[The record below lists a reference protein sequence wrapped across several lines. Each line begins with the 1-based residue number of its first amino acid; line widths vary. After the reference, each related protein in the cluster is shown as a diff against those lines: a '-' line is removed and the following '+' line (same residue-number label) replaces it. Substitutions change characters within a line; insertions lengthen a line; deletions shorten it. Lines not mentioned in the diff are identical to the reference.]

1 MIGEEIGLAI
11 FIVGWWLYE
20 IVDIVK
26 EKLW

>member
-1 MIGEEIGLAI
+1 MIGEEVGLTI

-20 IVDIVK
+20 IVDIIK

>member
-1 MIGEEIGLAI
+1 MIGEEVGLAI

-20 IVDIVK
+20 IVDIIK